1 MKYRKF
7 NNSIQ
12 KYRKNLCNANALH
25 KNHQKKETC
34 CMGKLRV
41 EDIILR
47 DQIKLRLKELR
58 EKSSQNKSDLSKD
71 VEIDRQNFQAWEK
84 LEIDRGMSIYSVSRV
99 CKVLGI
105 TLKDFFDSNIFNE
118 K

>member
-1 MKYRKF
+1 MG
-7 NNSIQ
+7 
-12 KYRKNLCNANALH
+12 NL
-25 KNHQKKETC
+25 
-34 CMGKLRV
+34 RP

-58 EKSSQNKSDLSKD
+58 EEASQNKSNLSKD

-84 LEIDRGMSIYSVSRV
+84 LNIERGMSIYSINRV
-99 CKVLGI
+99 CKAFKI
-105 TLKDFFDSNIFNE
+105 TLKDFFDSDIFLN

>member
-1 MKYRKF
+1 MG
-7 NNSIQ
+7 
-12 KYRKNLCNANALH
+12 NLRA
-25 KNHQKKETC
+25 
-34 CMGKLRV
+34 

-58 EKSSQNKSDLSKD
+58 GNTSQNKSNLAKD

-84 LEIDRGMSIYSVSRV
+84 LDIDRGMSIYSISRV
-99 CKVLGI
+99 CKVFGI
-105 TLKDFFDSNIFNE
+105 TLKDFFDSKIFNE